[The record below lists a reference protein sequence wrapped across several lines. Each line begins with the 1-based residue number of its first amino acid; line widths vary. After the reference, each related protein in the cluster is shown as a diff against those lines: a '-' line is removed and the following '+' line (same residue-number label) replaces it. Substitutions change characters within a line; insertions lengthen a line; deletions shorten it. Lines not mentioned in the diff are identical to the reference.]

1 MIKVSVIVPNY
12 NHHKFLNARLDSI
25 LKQTYQNFEI
35 IILDDCSTDQSRDI
49 IEQYRNHP
57 KVSHIIYN
65 TKNSGST
72 FIQWNTGI
80 DYAQGEYIWIAESDD
95 TAAIDFLEKLI
106 PPLENEHNTV
116 LAYSQSNRMNEV
128 DEITGT
134 WLDWTNSIDFKNLFQ
149 SDFCVQGSEY
159 IKKFLIFK
167 NTIPNASAVLFR
179 KTTYLS
185 VGGANSRLVT
195 NGDWLLWLKLVT
207 QGQIFYTEKCLNNF
221 RYHSSSVIA
230 QAHKSL
236 DKTEIRKRNI
246 RLRQDLSAF
255 LIKENLKLYRLNQL
269 FLIKDTIR
277 FYIANISSMLKK
289 RT

>member
-12 NHHKFLNARLDSI
+12 NHHKFLHARLDSI

-35 IILDDCSTDQSRDI
+35 IILDDCSTDQSRDV
-49 IEQYRNHP
+49 IEQYRHHP

-95 TAAIDFLEKLI
+95 IAATDFLEKLI
-106 PPLENEHNTV
+106 SPLEHEYNVV

-128 DEITGT
+128 GEITGT

-149 SDFCVQGSEY
+149 NDFCILGSAY
-159 IKKFLIFK
+159 IQKFLIFK

-179 KTTYLS
+179 KTAYLAT
-185 VGGANSRLVT
+185 GGANSKLFT
-195 NGDWLLWLKLVT
+195 NGDWLLWLKLLT
-207 QGQIFYTEKCLNNF
+207 QGQIFYTSECLNNF
-221 RYHSSSVIA
+221 RYHSNSVIA

-236 DKTEIRKRNI
+236 DKAEIRKRNVF
-246 RLRQDLSAF
+246 LRQDLAAF
-255 LIKENLKLYRLNQL
+255 LIKENLKLYRLNQI

-277 FYIANISSMLKK
+277 FYIANISSVLKK
-289 RT
+289 KS